1 MRGPS
6 MGTVE
11 DPYSAHFHH
20 KSTGRNPG
28 GARPVGGPR
37 MSQPA
42 SSGFRHQPVMV
53 TEIVELFDREV
64 ARSLPLSIQQWADV
78 QKAFVTGVQ
87 SVIAG
92 QANVQDAMKQSASDI
107 NKLLKPS

>member
-11 DPYSAHFHH
+11 DPYSAHFHR

-37 MSQPA
+37 MSQPPA
-42 SSGFRHQPVMV
+42 SGFRHQPVMV
-53 TEIVELFDREV
+53 DPVGDQLQIGAEGRVDIEHGPDANDRV
-64 ARSLPLSIQQWADV
+64 SIC
-78 QKAFVTGVQ
+78 G
-87 SVIAG
+87 G
-92 QANVQDAMKQSASDI
+92 E
-107 NKLLKPS
+107 